1 MQERWRGLII
11 EELPNDAEVTE
22 KAKEQHIVEHPNVGL
37 IGIYFTFIMY
47 HDFGY

>member
-1 MQERWRGLII
+1 MQERWRGSII
-11 EELPNDAEVTE
+11 EELSDDVEVTKKSE
-22 KAKEQHIVEHPNVGL
+22 EHPNVGL